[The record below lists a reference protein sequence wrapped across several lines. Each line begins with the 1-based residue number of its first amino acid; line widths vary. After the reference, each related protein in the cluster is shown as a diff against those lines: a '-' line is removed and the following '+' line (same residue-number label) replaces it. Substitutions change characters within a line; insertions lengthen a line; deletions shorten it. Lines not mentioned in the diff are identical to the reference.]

1 MNTVQQI
8 LTEYTARKE
17 IQVKR
22 DFNQITQS
30 LEWKRLEQD
39 IDENLKEKV
48 RLLKDVRF
56 FSSFCSLLLTT
67 MNFFCSYS

>member
-1 MNTVQQI
+1 MVYYQPRDLNAVRQI
-8 LTEYTARKE
+8 LSEYTARKE
-17 IQVKR
+17 VKVER

-30 LEWKRLEQD
+30 LEWKRLEQN

-56 FSSFCSLLLTT
+56 LAFCVVNES
-67 MNFFCSYS
+67 